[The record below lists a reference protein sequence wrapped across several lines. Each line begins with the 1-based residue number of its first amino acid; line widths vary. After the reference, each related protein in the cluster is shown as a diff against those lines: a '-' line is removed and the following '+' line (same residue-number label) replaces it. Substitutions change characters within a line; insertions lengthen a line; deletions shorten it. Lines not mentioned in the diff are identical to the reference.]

1 MSRRRALRNV
11 LLGAVLVGAAALLA
25 HLHVESQTYHPVVQ
39 LASPDGLNFTAV
51 LKETRDRSAC
61 GAANERFLRPLKE
74 QCKNCR
80 VVMARCE
87 RNLDGLERAL
97 QDGKAIAHHV
107 VVGPGLR
114 MAISGPPQIA
124 KWSCDYIAA
133 EMTGKG
139 VRRAACLPPAGGK
152 S

>member
-1 MSRRRALRNV
+1 MTRRGVRNV
-11 LLGAVLVGAAALLA
+11 LLGLLLVGAAAALA

-39 LASPDGLNFTAV
+39 LASPEGLSFTAV
-51 LKETRDRSAC
+51 LKETRDRAAC
-61 GAANERFLRPLKE
+61 GAANEKFLRPLKE

-87 RNLDGLERAL
+87 RNLEGLERAL
-97 QDGKAIAHHV
+97 QDGAATSYHV

-139 VRRAACLPPAGGK
+139 IRRAACLPPAAGK